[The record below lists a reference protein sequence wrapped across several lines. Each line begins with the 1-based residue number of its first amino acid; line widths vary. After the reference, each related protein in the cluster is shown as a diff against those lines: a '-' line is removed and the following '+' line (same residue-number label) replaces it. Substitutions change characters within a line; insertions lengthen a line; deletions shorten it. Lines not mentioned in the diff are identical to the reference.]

1 MTIGQ
6 KLTKALMLR
15 YEAQMADAEAR
26 LSVYMTNSV
35 GIGEH
40 PQITDEMDTLVAQY
54 TDAKDKLETLSQIN
68 KL

>member
-1 MTIGQ
+1 
-6 KLTKALMLR
+6 
-15 YEAQMADAEAR
+15 MADAEAR